1 MKASQLNINF
11 SQSFVFE
18 YKYGAA
24 LIRLA
29 ESEISMDKNE
39 ISAVTGIPTGDSS
52 GKVEPIIHY
61 LTGAGVISSEKKSGR
76 WTISLTELGVVILD
90 SDPSL
95 SEDVSHL
102 LIHLM
107 LCRSY
112 KDGDSIVSI
121 VEPWGVLF
129 SGSSNRLDSFFS
141 LNDFMLLLS
150 ESINVK
156 SRLDR
161 ICSTFLST
169 YFNESSLS
177 STGALLGEFDAKRP
191 DGKSISRSPLSNDKV
206 FFPLYAYY
214 LIKVWEDFGFSE
226 QCDFQEIV
234 SETGLNSIFL
244 WAPNVWD
251 KLVQWMQEK
260 GYLSSDMQTGGLL
273 VIKTVSSKML
283 VKNIYDELV

>member
-1 MKASQLNINF
+1 LKNSQLNINF

-24 LIRLA
+24 LIRLV
-29 ESEISMDKNE
+29 ETEISMDKKE
-39 ISAVTGIPTGDSS
+39 ISNMTRIPTGDSS
-52 GKVEPIIHY
+52 GKVEPVIHY
-61 LTGAGVISSEKKSGR
+61 LTGAGLISSEKKSSKWR
-76 WTISLTELGVVILD
+76 VSLTELGVVVLE

-95 SEDVSHL
+95 SEGVSHL

-112 KDGDSIVSI
+112 KDGDNIVSI

-129 SGSSNRLDSFFS
+129 TGSSNRLNRFFS

-150 ESINVK
+150 ERVNIK

-161 ICSTFLST
+161 ICSTFLSS
-169 YFNESSLS
+169 YFNDCSLS

-191 DGKSISRSPLSNDKV
+191 DKKSITRAALSNDKV
-206 FFPLYAYY
+206 LFPLYAYY

-226 QCDFQEIV
+226 QYDFHEII
-234 SETGLNSIFL
+234 SLTGLKAIFL
-244 WAPNVWD
+244 WALNDWD
-251 KLVQWMQEK
+251 KLVQWMQVK

-273 VIKTVSSKML
+273 VIKTVSSKIL
-283 VKNIYDELV
+283 LKKIYDELV